1 MDQDAPRA
9 RERRLARIKLSDQV
23 AEDIR
28 RRIAR
33 DRLRPGD
40 RLPLSLIHI

>member
-1 MDQDAPRA
+1 MDQDAPA
-9 RERRLARIKLSDQV
+9 GKERRLTRIKLSDQV

-33 DRLRPGD
+33 AACIPATDCRMSAR
-40 RLPLSLIHI
+40 